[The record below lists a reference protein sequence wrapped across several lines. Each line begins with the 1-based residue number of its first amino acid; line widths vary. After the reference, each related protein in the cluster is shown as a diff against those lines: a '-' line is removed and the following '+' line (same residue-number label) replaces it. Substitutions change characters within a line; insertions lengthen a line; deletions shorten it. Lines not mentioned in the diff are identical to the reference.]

1 MKDPRVGNHSADTEC
16 DECDRVSVNDRS
28 DIRSDTVDRIVKW
41 EFRGGRVRPFYTVFR
56 IDSHDIRPREAPF
69 VDASGRDPSAAI
81 GLPDGEIPTRC
92 RRHAIAIDPLHRLHD
107 FVPWV
112 DAIPRPFRHGR
123 FPWKE
128 SPQGNYF
135 SHCSLSKRGSS
146 LHFEDEAK
154 NDAKRK
160 IVAAMDLPASQ
171 EDYPIRPVDQLVLD
185 LLRREEG
192 LSIQDLMERLEV
204 TATAIRQ
211 RVDRLEDAGYIE
223 RRKLVVGRGRPS
235 YSYYL
240 TDKGWRQAGVS
251 YRDLAIALW
260 SMVQSLDSPE
270 SKSKLVNSVAER
282 LGEMYRTEL
291 PDASLG
297 LPDASLGDRMR
308 NLAGLLSDRK
318 VPSCLATGPTDLP
331 ILEVHACPYPDLVS
345 VPHDRSACHL
355 EQMAL
360 STALGHPVELSQCRL
375 DGHGCCQFT
384 PRAVPGPEAGVTAGP
399 IAASSG

>member
-1 MKDPRVGNHSADTEC
+1 M
-16 DECDRVSVNDRS
+16 
-28 DIRSDTVDRIVKW
+28 
-41 EFRGGRVRPFYTVFR
+41 
-56 IDSHDIRPREAPF
+56 
-69 VDASGRDPSAAI
+69 
-81 GLPDGEIPTRC
+81 
-92 RRHAIAIDPLHRLHD
+92 
-107 FVPWV
+107 
-112 DAIPRPFRHGR
+112 DAIPRQFRHGR
-123 FPWKE
+123 IAWE
-128 SPQGNYF
+128 GSPRANYF

-146 LHFEDEAK
+146 LHFEYEAK

-160 IVAAMDLPASQ
+160 IVTAMDLPASQ

-211 RVDRLEDAGYIE
+211 RVDRLENTGYIE
-223 RRKLVVGRGRPS
+223 RRKIVLGRGRPS

-260 SMVQSLDSPE
+260 SMIQSLDSSE
-270 SKSKLVNSVAER
+270 SKSKLVHGVADR
-282 LGEMYRTEL
+282 LGEMYRTEF

-297 LPDASLGDRMR
+297 MADVSLEDRMR
-308 NLAGLLSDRK
+308 ILAGLLSDRK
-318 VPSCLATGPTDLP
+318 VPSCLATGPADLP

-345 VPHDRSACHL
+345 EPHDRSACHL
-355 EQMAL
+355 EEMAL
-360 STALGHPVELSQCRL
+360 STALGHPVELSKCRL

-384 PRAVPGPEAGVTAGP
+384 PRAVPGPEAGVTAAA
-399 IAASSG
+399 IASSPG